1 MNQFI
6 ELLKKKGIVDKLQR
20 SIDRCVALYGE
31 DVPQEDIDKS
41 IKLIVQH
48 EIHRDEELMDAFV
61 DFFAE
66 SALEQVV
73 KELDIK
79 YNPESDAAQNPETP
93 ATLLA
98 MLFAKLVCQ

>member
-6 ELLKKKGIVDKLQR
+6 ELLKKKGIVEKLQR
-20 SIDRCVALYGE
+20 SIDRCATLCGGN
-31 DVPQEDIDKS
+31 VPQEEIDKS
-41 IKLIVQH
+41 IKLIIQL
-48 EIHRDEELMDAFV
+48 EIHRDEELTDAFIDV
-61 DFFAE
+61 FADL
-66 SALEQVV
+66 ALDPIV

-93 ATLLA
+93 ATMLA